1 MKEVF
6 RHSTKKSLQFTR
18 KNTLVHFPEVV
29 DYYDDTQAASS
40 NMKVK
45 RLSQKLHKMIG
56 RSTGALGYVQ
66 TIPDI
71 SCAGTKTIPDRASVH
86 T

>member
-45 RLSQKLHKMIG
+45 RLS
-56 RSTGALGYVQ
+56 
-66 TIPDI
+66 
-71 SCAGTKTIPDRASVH
+71 
-86 T
+86 